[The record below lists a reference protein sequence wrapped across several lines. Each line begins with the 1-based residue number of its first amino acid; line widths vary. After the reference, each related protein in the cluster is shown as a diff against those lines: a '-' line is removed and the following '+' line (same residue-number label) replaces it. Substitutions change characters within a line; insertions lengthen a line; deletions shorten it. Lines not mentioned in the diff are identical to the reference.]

1 MKTAIN
7 FVRPL
12 VFTALGAAAML
23 LWVGCAPR
31 QSDTRTSDT
40 VERSV
45 LLKVASFYPLN
56 LPILGPNLQRLAER
70 VEAASGGTVKL
81 KPFDPGKLVGPMEI
95 LDAVSS
101 GKIEA
106 GYASAGFWRGKMP
119 AAPIFSAV
127 PFGPEASEYIAWFF
141 AGNGMR
147 LYQEMY
153 DRHGYHVKVLVCA
166 MMSPETSGWFTR
178 EIKTTDDLQG
188 LKIRFFGLGGDVMQK
203 LGASVNILPAG
214 EIFTALEKG
223 LIDATEYS
231 MPVIDEKLGLYK
243 LAKFNY
249 YPGWHQQTTAI
260 ELLINKDV
268 WNNLSLQQKTVIEMA
283 CRERIV
289 YSLAEAEASQA
300 EVMDRNAGER
310 GVANMTWPPELLDA
324 FKQTWL
330 EVAAEHSEEDEFFR
344 EVWEDFSAFREQYSI
359 WGSKAFLHRDT
370 VGELMAKEQPELSP

>member
-1 MKTAIN
+1 
-7 FVRPL
+7 
-12 VFTALGAAAML
+12 
-23 LWVGCAPR
+23 
-31 QSDTRTSDT
+31 
-40 VERSV
+40 
-45 LLKVASFYPLN
+45 
-56 LPILGPNLQRLAER
+56 
-70 VEAASGGTVKL
+70 
-81 KPFDPGKLVGPMEI
+81 ME
-95 LDAVSS
+95 
-101 GKIEA
+101 
-106 GYASAGFWRGKMP
+106 
-119 AAPIFSAV
+119 
-127 PFGPEASEYIAWFF
+127 
-141 AGNGMR
+141 
-147 LYQEMY
+147 
-153 DRHGYHVKVLVCA
+153 
-166 MMSPETSGWFTR
+166 
-178 EIKTTDDLQG
+178 
-188 LKIRFFGLGGDVMQK
+188 K
-203 LGASVNILPAG
+203 LGASGNNLPAG

-223 LIDATEYS
+223 LIGGTEYS